1 MMTELLPPW
10 SLLSVFL
17 LASFVLAVTPGPGV
31 FYIVTRSVAQGRR
44 SGLASVTGV
53 AAGNFSNAV
62 GASLGLAALFAA
74 SSLAFE
80 IVKYAGAAYLIY
92 LGIKALRTKSTAAA
106 PDALTVVPLWPIFR
120 DGFVVALLNPK
131 TAIFFTAFLPQFM
144 TANTGHAVDAGIA
157 SSGAALAQALTLS
170 ALFVLIAVVTDAT
183 YALLAGVIAPRLAKS
198 RATGGVARVTAG
210 VSFIALGVFAALSER
225 KPL

>member
-1 MMTELLPPW
+1 MITDLLPPW

-44 SGLASVTGV
+44 SGLASVIGV
-53 AAGNFSNAV
+53 AAGNFGNAV
-62 GASLGLAALFAA
+62 AASLGLAALFAA

-92 LGIKALRTKSTAAA
+92 LGIKAMRSKSAITAPEAIKI
-106 PDALTVVPLWPIFR
+106 VPLWPIFR

-144 TANTGHAVDAGIA
+144 TANAT
-157 SSGAALAQALTLS
+157 SGVALAQALLLS
-170 ALFVLIAVVTDAT
+170 AMFVLIATVTDAM
-183 YALLAGVIAPRLAKS
+183 YALLAGAIAPRLASSK
-198 RATGGVARVTAG
+198 AAGDVARVTAG
-210 VSFIALGVFAALSER
+210 VSFIALGVFAAVSGR
-225 KPL
+225 RT

>member
-1 MMTELLPPW
+1 MITDLLPPW

-31 FYIVTRSVAQGRR
+31 FYIVTRSVTQGWR
-44 SGLASVTGV
+44 SGLASVIGV
-53 AAGNFSNAV
+53 AAGNFGNAV
-62 GASLGLAALFAA
+62 AASLGLAALFAA

-92 LGIKALRTKSTAAA
+92 LGIKAMRSKSAITAPEAIKI
-106 PDALTVVPLWPIFR
+106 VPLWPIFR

-144 TANTGHAVDAGIA
+144 TANAT
-157 SSGAALAQALTLS
+157 SGVALAQALLLS
-170 ALFVLIAVVTDAT
+170 AMFVLIATVTDAM
-183 YALLAGVIAPRLAKS
+183 YALLAGAIAPRLASSK
-198 RATGGVARVTAG
+198 AAGDVARVTAG
-210 VSFIALGVFAALSER
+210 VSFIALGVFAALSGR
-225 KPL
+225 RT